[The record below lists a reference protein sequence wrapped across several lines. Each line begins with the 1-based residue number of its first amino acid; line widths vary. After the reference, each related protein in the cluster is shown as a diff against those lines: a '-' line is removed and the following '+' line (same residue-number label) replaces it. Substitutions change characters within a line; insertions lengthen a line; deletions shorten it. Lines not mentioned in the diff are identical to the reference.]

1 MAMAAAVEQ
10 RRRFVREYRVVRSAE
25 GWGSL
30 DGAYYRALPYRD
42 LSRRHTRVWRIRAR
56 SFDTFVR
63 EVLVPI
69 EKRTSR
75 PLVVADLGA
84 GNGWLA
90 HRVAKRGHRVIAF
103 DVQVDPMDGLRA
115 RKHYEVSFGAVQA
128 EFDAL
133 PLRDGTCDLAVF
145 NGALHYST
153 DCARSL
159 AETLRVLQAEGTL
172 VVLDTPMYAEAEHG
186 RRMVEERERRF
197 TQQYG
202 FGHATRAEHF
212 LTPHRLGELSAAL
225 GLRWRVLQPDS
236 SWRGR
241 LGRRLTAARRGRDVA
256 TFPVLV
262 GARA

>member
-172 VVLDTPMYAEAEHG
+172 V
-186 RRMVEERERRF
+186 
-197 TQQYG
+197 
-202 FGHATRAEHF
+202 
-212 LTPHRLGELSAAL
+212 
-225 GLRWRVLQPDS
+225 
-236 SWRGR
+236 
-241 LGRRLTAARRGRDVA
+241 
-256 TFPVLV
+256 
-262 GARA
+262 